1 MFSYVDDPR
10 GLDRWLPPKIMN
22 YHSCPPFRDAKK
34 KKCAKIIHVKL
45 AESNRIMAKAS

>member
-10 GLDRWLPPKIMN
+10 GVDRWLPPKIMN

-34 KKCAKIIHVKL
+34 KSSKIIHVKL
-45 AESNRIMAKAS
+45 AESNLIMAKAS